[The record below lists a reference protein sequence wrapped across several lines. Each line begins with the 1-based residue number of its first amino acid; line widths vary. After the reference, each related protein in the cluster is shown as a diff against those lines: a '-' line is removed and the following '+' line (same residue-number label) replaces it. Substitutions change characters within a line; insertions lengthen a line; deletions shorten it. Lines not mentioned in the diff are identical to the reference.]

1 MSFDVSGATYAGYL
15 DDDRD
20 GAFNQS
26 AAETQAL
33 NAFGA
38 VTLPP
43 DVKFGRGSVGPV
55 PGDVGSG
62 AVTFTNTQVEFDT
75 RGITQPFGTRGAVYF
90 VHKDDDTAVSAV
102 SVSGSASFKLW
113 VYRGGIWQ

>member
-43 DVKFGRGSVGPV
+43 DVKFGRGS
-55 PGDVGSG
+55 G

-75 RGITQPFGTRGAVYF
+75 RGITQPFGTRGTVYF